1 MTLLSRVWL
10 AAAALTVALSAAP
23 ALAQTDEDV
32 RGLITMQ
39 FGDAKPFVEAIDAI
53 QTAVAEDDAETFA
66 NWISYPFRVTIDGEA
81 YVFAGPEGVVEHY
94 ESMMTDEIRSAIVDQ
109 EFKNLFVNAEGV
121 MFGDGQLWLSGIC
134 ETETCE
140 TFSVKIIAVQSAAN

>member
-10 AAAALTVALSAAP
+10 AVAGLAVALSAAP

-39 FGDAKPFVEAIDAI
+39 FGDAEPFVEAIDAI

-66 NWISYPFRVTIDGEA
+66 SWISYPFRVTVDGEA
-81 YVFAGPEGVVEHY
+81 YVFDGPEGVVEHY
-94 ESMMTDEIRSAIVDQ
+94 ESMMTDEIRTAIVDQ

-134 ETETCE
+134 ETEACE
-140 TFSVKIIAVQSAAN
+140 TFAVKIIAVQSAAN